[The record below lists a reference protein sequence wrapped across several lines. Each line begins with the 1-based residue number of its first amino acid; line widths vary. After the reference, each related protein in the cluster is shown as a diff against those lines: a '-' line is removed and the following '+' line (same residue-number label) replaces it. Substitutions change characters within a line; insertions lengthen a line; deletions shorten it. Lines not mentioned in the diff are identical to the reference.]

1 MIYIYIQNMKI
12 NRKERRKMIYLNDLK
27 ERLEKENIYHSYIDK
42 ERKMNKIIK
51 FQEFKEINEELYS
64 IDFDLILENFD
75 REMIYNQ
82 KISIILDY
90 EKNYINLSID
100 DEKIFSMMIEYDN
113 LFNNE
118 MIIFYLKKYI
128 KKFLNEF
135 DIYLN
140 RFEKIESFLKE
151 KEISFIYDE
160 NKLKFLNYEIFY
172 QNENI
177 YLIQKLENE
186 EIQIIELNYII
197 FENENILNEE
207 NIIIQILKLFI

>member
-1 MIYIYIQNMKI
+1 
-12 NRKERRKMIYLNDLK
+12 MIYLNDLK

-128 KKFLNEF
+128 KNFLNEF

-151 KEISFIYDE
+151 KDISFIYDE

-177 YLIQKLENE
+177 YLIQKSENE
-186 EIQIIELNYII
+186 EIQILELNYII

>member
-1 MIYIYIQNMKI
+1 
-12 NRKERRKMIYLNDLK
+12 MIYLNDLK

-64 IDFDLILENFD
+64 IDFDLILENYD
-75 REMIYNQ
+75 RKMIYNQ

-128 KKFLNEF
+128 KNFLNEF

-140 RFEKIESFLKE
+140 RFEKVEKFLKE
-151 KEISFIYDE
+151 KDISFIYDE

-177 YLIQKLENE
+177 YLIQKSENE
-186 EIQIIELNYII
+186 EIQILELNYII

>member
-1 MIYIYIQNMKI
+1 
-12 NRKERRKMIYLNDLK
+12 MIYLNDLK

-64 IDFDLILENFD
+64 IDFDLILENYD

-82 KISIILDY
+82 KIFIILDY

-128 KKFLNEF
+128 KNFLNEF

-140 RFEKIESFLKE
+140 RFEKIESFLKD

>member
-1 MIYIYIQNMKI
+1 
-12 NRKERRKMIYLNDLK
+12 MIYLNDLK

-128 KKFLNEF
+128 KNFLNEF

-177 YLIQKLENE
+177 YLIKKEDNE
-186 EIQIIELNYII
+186 EIQILELNYII

>member
-1 MIYIYIQNMKI
+1 
-12 NRKERRKMIYLNDLK
+12 MIYLNDLK

-42 ERKMNKIIK
+42 ERKINKIIK

-64 IDFDLILENFD
+64 IDFDLILENYD

-113 LFNNE
+113 FFNNE
-118 MIIFYLKKYI
+118 MIIFYLKNYI
-128 KKFLNEF
+128 KNFLNEF

-177 YLIQKLENE
+177 YLIQKEDKE
-186 EIQIIELNYII
+186 EIQILELNYII

>member
-1 MIYIYIQNMKI
+1 
-12 NRKERRKMIYLNDLK
+12 MIYLNDLK

-113 LFNNE
+113 FFNNE
-118 MIIFYLKKYI
+118 MILFYLKKYI
-128 KKFLNEF
+128 KNFLNEF

-151 KEISFIYDE
+151 KDISFIYDE

-186 EIQIIELNYII
+186 EIQILELNYII

>member
-1 MIYIYIQNMKI
+1 
-12 NRKERRKMIYLNDLK
+12 MIYLNDLK

-128 KKFLNEF
+128 KNFLNEF

-177 YLIQKLENE
+177 YLIQKSENE
-186 EIQIIELNYII
+186 EIQILELNYII

>member
-1 MIYIYIQNMKI
+1 
-12 NRKERRKMIYLNDLK
+12 MIYLNDLK

-128 KKFLNEF
+128 KNFLNEF

-177 YLIQKLENE
+177 YLIQKSDNE

>member
-1 MIYIYIQNMKI
+1 MIIF
-12 NRKERRKMIYLNDLK
+12 
-27 ERLEKENIYHSYIDK
+27 H
-42 ERKMNKIIK
+42 
-51 FQEFKEINEELYS
+51 FS

-113 LFNNE
+113 IFNNE

-128 KKFLNEF
+128 KNFLNEF

-140 RFEKIESFLKE
+140 RFEKIEKFLSE
-151 KEISFIYDE
+151 KDISFIYDE

-177 YLIQKLENE
+177 YLIQKSENE
-186 EIQIIELNYII
+186 EIQIIELNYIM

>member
-1 MIYIYIQNMKI
+1 
-12 NRKERRKMIYLNDLK
+12 
-27 ERLEKENIYHSYIDK
+27 
-42 ERKMNKIIK
+42 
-51 FQEFKEINEELYS
+51 
-64 IDFDLILENFD
+64 
-75 REMIYNQ
+75 MIYNQ

-128 KKFLNEF
+128 KNFLNEF

-172 QNENI
+172 QNKNI

>member
-1 MIYIYIQNMKI
+1 
-12 NRKERRKMIYLNDLK
+12 MIYLNDLK

-118 MIIFYLKKYI
+118 MILFYLKKYI
-128 KKFLNEF
+128 KNFLNEF

-140 RFEKIESFLKE
+140 RFEKIEKFLSE
-151 KEISFIYDE
+151 KEISFLYDE

-177 YLIQKLENE
+177 YLIQELENE
-186 EIQIIELNYII
+186 KIQILELNYII

>member
-1 MIYIYIQNMKI
+1 
-12 NRKERRKMIYLNDLK
+12 MIYLNDLK

-64 IDFDLILENFD
+64 IDFDLILENYD

-113 LFNNE
+113 FFNNE

-128 KKFLNEF
+128 K
-135 DIYLN
+135 
-140 RFEKIESFLKE
+140 
-151 KEISFIYDE
+151 
-160 NKLKFLNYEIFY
+160 
-172 QNENI
+172 
-177 YLIQKLENE
+177 
-186 EIQIIELNYII
+186 
-197 FENENILNEE
+197 
-207 NIIIQILKLFI
+207 

>member
-1 MIYIYIQNMKI
+1 
-12 NRKERRKMIYLNDLK
+12 MIYLNDLK

-42 ERKMNKIIK
+42 ERKINKIIK

-128 KKFLNEF
+128 KNFLNEF

-151 KEISFIYDE
+151 KDISFIYDE

-186 EIQIIELNYII
+186 EIQILELNYII

>member
-1 MIYIYIQNMKI
+1 
-12 NRKERRKMIYLNDLK
+12 MIYLNDLK

-113 LFNNE
+113 FFNNE

-128 KKFLNEF
+128 KNFLNEF

-151 KEISFIYDE
+151 KDISFIYDE

-186 EIQIIELNYII
+186 EIQILELNYII

>member
-1 MIYIYIQNMKI
+1 
-12 NRKERRKMIYLNDLK
+12 MIYLNDLK

-51 FQEFKEINEELYS
+51 FQEFKEINKELYS

-75 REMIYNQ
+75 RIMIYNQ

-100 DEKIFSMMIEYDN
+100 DEKIFSMMIEYNN

-128 KKFLNEF
+128 KNFLNEF

-177 YLIQKLENE
+177 YLIQKLDDE

-207 NIIIQILKLFI
+207 NIVIQILKLFI

>member
-1 MIYIYIQNMKI
+1 
-12 NRKERRKMIYLNDLK
+12 MIYLNDLK

-113 LFNNE
+113 VFNNE

-128 KKFLNEF
+128 KNFLNEF

-151 KEISFIYDE
+151 KDISFIYDE

-177 YLIQKLENE
+177 YLIQKSENE
-186 EIQIIELNYII
+186 EIQILELNYII

>member
-1 MIYIYIQNMKI
+1 
-12 NRKERRKMIYLNDLK
+12 MIYLNDLK

-64 IDFDLILENFD
+64 IDFDLILENYD

-128 KKFLNEF
+128 KNFLNEF

-140 RFEKIESFLKE
+140 RFNKIEKFLSE

-177 YLIQKLENE
+177 YLIKKEDEE
-186 EIQIIELNYII
+186 EIQILELNYII

>member
-1 MIYIYIQNMKI
+1 
-12 NRKERRKMIYLNDLK
+12 MIYLNDLK

-51 FQEFKEINEELYS
+51 FQEFKEINE
-64 IDFDLILENFD
+64 
-75 REMIYNQ
+75 
-82 KISIILDY
+82 
-90 EKNYINLSID
+90 
-100 DEKIFSMMIEYDN
+100 
-113 LFNNE
+113 
-118 MIIFYLKKYI
+118 
-128 KKFLNEF
+128 F

-151 KEISFIYDE
+151 KDISFIYDE

-186 EIQIIELNYII
+186 EIQILELNYII

>member
-1 MIYIYIQNMKI
+1 
-12 NRKERRKMIYLNDLK
+12 MIYLNDLK

-42 ERKMNKIIK
+42 ERKINKIIK

-64 IDFDLILENFD
+64 IDFDLILENYD

-113 LFNNE
+113 FFNNE

-128 KKFLNEF
+128 KNFLNEF

-177 YLIQKLENE
+177 YLIQKEDKE
-186 EIQIIELNYII
+186 EIQILELNYII

>member
-1 MIYIYIQNMKI
+1 
-12 NRKERRKMIYLNDLK
+12 MIYLNDLK

-128 KKFLNEF
+128 KNFLNEF

-140 RFEKIESFLKE
+140 RFEKIEKFLSE
-151 KEISFIYDE
+151 KDISFIYDE

-177 YLIQKLENE
+177 YLIQKSDDE
-186 EIQIIELNYII
+186 EIQILELNYII
-197 FENENILNEE
+197 FKNENILNEE

>member
-1 MIYIYIQNMKI
+1 
-12 NRKERRKMIYLNDLK
+12 MIYLNDLK

-100 DEKIFSMMIEYDN
+100 DEKIFSMMIEYNN

-128 KKFLNEF
+128 KNFLNEF

-177 YLIQKLENE
+177 YLIQKSDDE

>member
-1 MIYIYIQNMKI
+1 
-12 NRKERRKMIYLNDLK
+12 MIYLNDLK

-64 IDFDLILENFD
+64 IDFDLIFENFD

-118 MIIFYLKKYI
+118 MIIYYLKKYI
-128 KKFLNEF
+128 KNFLNEF

-140 RFEKIESFLKE
+140 RFEKIEKFLSE
-151 KEISFIYDE
+151 KDISFIYDE

-177 YLIQKLENE
+177 YLIKKEDKE
-186 EIQIIELNYII
+186 EIQILELNYII
-197 FENENILNEE
+197 FENENVLNEE